1 LFAKDCIESSI
12 PFIRLNDKAYYVL
25 ELMQEYKV
33 DTLAIVEQEK
43 ITGVVS
49 EKLLLE
55 LEDDAITME
64 QIISVLPIEK
74 IHDDEHIFDVL
85 KKCTS
90 IHNYFLP
97 VINTDNDYIGITS
110 PQKILQNLSANSA
123 ICTKGGILI
132 LEMDAKDYSLTEI
145 SRIVE
150 SNNAQIIQ
158 SLLAKNSF
166 NNLMQVSIKINRE
179 DLKDIQASFERY
191 NFNVIAVY
199 HESEFEYQLQE
210 RYEGLMKYLEV

>member
-1 LFAKDCIESSI
+1 MFAKDCIESSI

>member
-25 ELMQEYKV
+25 ELMQEYKT
-33 DTLAIVEQEK
+33 DTLVIVDEEK
-43 ITGVVS
+43 VKGIVT
-49 EKLLLE
+49 EKTLLE
-55 LEDDAITME
+55 LDDDVMMHQLINE
-64 QIISVLPIEK
+64 LPVDK
-74 IHDDEHIFDVL
+74 ILDDLHIFDVL
-85 KKCTS
+85 KKCALL
-90 IHNYFLP
+90 HNYYLP
-97 VINTDNDYIGITS
+97 VVSTDNYYIGITS
-110 PQKILQNLSANSA
+110 PHKILQNLSGNSA
-123 ICTKGGILI
+123 ISTEGGILI
-132 LEMDAKDYSLTEI
+132 IEMDAKDYSLTEI

-158 SLLAKNSF
+158 SLLAKNSS